1 MQSRKIIKENLQDSL
16 MSIIIS
22 VGTPKAESQREKIW
36 QWLCKATLGNERERD
51 QEVEMNS
58 LLGGFLRKT
67 LKESLIPNFLLTK
80 TDQIY

>member
-1 MQSRKIIKENLQDSL
+1 MQSRKIIKENLHDSL
-16 MSIIIS
+16 MSVIIS

-58 LLGGFLRKT
+58 LLGGFLRNPFPAA
-67 LKESLIPNFLLTK
+67 LGC
-80 TDQIY
+80 